1 MGNLRLFIL
10 NPCKKL
16 LVLMVNQFFDF
27 DYELE
32 QMDVLPQ
39 EDYFKNT
46 PISIFTSDVSS
57 LSSLYQ
63 TSYCDKVEKYNY
75 L

>member
-1 MGNLRLFIL
+1 MQEVIGSDGKSIFRL
-10 NPCKKL
+10 
-16 LVLMVNQFFDF
+16 

-63 TSYCDKVEKYNY
+63 IR
-75 L
+75 